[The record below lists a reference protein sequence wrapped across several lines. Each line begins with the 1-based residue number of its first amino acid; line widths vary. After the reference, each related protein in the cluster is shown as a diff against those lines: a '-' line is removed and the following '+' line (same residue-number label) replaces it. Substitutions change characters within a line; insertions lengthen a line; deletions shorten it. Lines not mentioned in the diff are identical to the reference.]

1 MKDVRKDPDC
11 QGNELLRLS
20 GPQKNGKAPWLYLS
34 GERMAGKTRRSEDR

>member
-20 GPQKNGKAPWLYLS
+20 GPQKNGKALRLNLS
-34 GERMAGKTRRSEDR
+34 GRARGGEN